1 MTAALILADRRS
13 AVTCSITWER
23 NSSRRGAA
31 SATIRTIS
39 SYTFGCMAA
48 KDRSSSSHLIAF
60 MPSRW
65 ASGAKI
71 SSVSEAIRNC
81 LSGRR

>member
-1 MTAALILADRRS
+1 MIVDRY
-13 AVTCSITWER
+13 
-23 NSSRRGAA
+23 SSRLGAA
-31 SATIRTIS
+31 SATRRTIS
-39 SYTFGCMAA
+39 SYTLGCRVPKA
-48 KDRSSSSHLIAF
+48 RSSSSHLIAF

-71 SSVSEAIRNC
+71 SSVSVAIRDC